1 MPSSSPK
8 RHLNE
13 RSTLPLTHILNCQQ
27 KSPRTSI
34 FSDKESKVR
43 CNSWQR
49 LGNRG
54 GPLPPLRV
62 PRQWMRFESG
72 RKEEAFSSIL
82 SGISSNSC
90 LAWWKWTWSFI
101 SPRLTELQGGEI
113 GVASEAGVGSTFAFY
128 VNARRSEVQENS
140 ALMESQLNAD
150 LESNARL
157 ATNVPKSLKDQ
168 DVQTLPQLANA
179 TGASTP
185 GKENISDF
193 NASDWHVLIV
203 EDNLVNQK
211 DSRPAIKNWAAS
223 SMSRTTVKRHQT

>member
-1 MPSSSPK
+1 
-8 RHLNE
+8 
-13 RSTLPLTHILNCQQ
+13 
-27 KSPRTSI
+27 
-34 FSDKESKVR
+34 
-43 CNSWQR
+43 
-49 LGNRG
+49 
-54 GPLPPLRV
+54 
-62 PRQWMRFESG
+62 MRFESG